1 MHDGGVVVIVLGFVG
16 IILGFCI
23 TIAPLII
30 WRNTNRANRLL
41 ALMAARAGVT
51 PEEIKA
57 AWIAG
62 GGSMPKI
69 TRAGR

>member
-16 IILGFCI
+16 VILGFCI

-51 PEEIKA
+51 PKEIKDV
-57 AWIAG
+57 WIAG

>member
-16 IILGFCI
+16 VILGFCI

-51 PEEIKA
+51 PEETKA